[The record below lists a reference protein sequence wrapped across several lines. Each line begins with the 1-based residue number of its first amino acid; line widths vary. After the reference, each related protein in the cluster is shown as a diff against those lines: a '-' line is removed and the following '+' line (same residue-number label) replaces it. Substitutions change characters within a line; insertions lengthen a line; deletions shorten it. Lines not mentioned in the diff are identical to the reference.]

1 QFLRQAERV
10 SGHEMVILCAV
21 GLGQSLVAS
30 IRDRNKLLLPSE
42 FKGYK
47 SAY

>member
-10 SGHEMVILCAV
+10 SGRKMVMLCAV

-30 IRDRNKLLLPSE
+30 IRDCDRLLLPSE
-42 FKGYK
+42 FKGHK